1 MIWKTKT
8 HRFSA
13 TICQHTGKTCPA
25 LARLARSLVD
35 AMEQASPVTTS
46 DFEIEGRSDLTHCPD
61 GCHAR
66 FRARQSR
73 VRVYCGA
80 DPDADSETLDR
91 YADLMFGTDTSSLP
105 SAAMT
110 SLPCAMLEAS
120 TIAPHKPA
128 PAELR
133 LSA

>member
-1 MIWKTKT
+1 M
-8 HRFSA
+8 
-13 TICQHTGKTCPA
+13 
-25 LARLARSLVD
+25 VD
-35 AMEQASPVTTS
+35 ALDQAGPATTS
-46 DFEIEGRSDLTHCPD
+46 DFEIEGSSDLTHCSD

-66 FRARQSR
+66 FRASQSR

-120 TIAPHKPA
+120 VIAPRKPA
-128 PAELR
+128 PAELQ

>member
-25 LARLARSLVD
+25 LARLARSMVD
-35 AMEQASPVTTS
+35 ALDQAGPATTS
-46 DFEIEGRSDLTHCPD
+46 DFEIEGSSDLTHCSD

-66 FRARQSR
+66 FRASQSR

-80 DPDADSETLDR
+80 DPDTDSETLDR
-91 YADLMFGTDTSSLP
+91 YADLMFGTDASGLP

-120 TIAPHKPA
+120 VIAPRKTA
-128 PAELR
+128 PAELQ